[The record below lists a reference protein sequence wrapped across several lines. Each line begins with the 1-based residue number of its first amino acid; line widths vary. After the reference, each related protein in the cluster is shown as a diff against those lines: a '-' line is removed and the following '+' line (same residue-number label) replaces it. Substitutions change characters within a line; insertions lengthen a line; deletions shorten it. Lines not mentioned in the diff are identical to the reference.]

1 MLLIYSLRFGKKKS
15 LKTAT
20 RPPKHNFDFSFYQ
33 NIYWKVIYVYFY
45 KNGFQNKY
53 IDMIFHIFKLND
65 LKVIHLLYSQC
76 LTKILSK
83 TISFTK
89 LEGVVS
95 LNYIRYKDFTNN
107 ITMALSNAEMTQIKV
122 VHLEKLYDCL
132 FKVFKLELILA
143 SKCYLNSSLPS
154 VFSPT
159 LGKDLVCW
167 VQKIHSVN
175 KFVECKK
182 NALHKQASLT
192 RVLPLPCVRGLFAE
206 CVLFHS
212 TKSILREFC
221 LCRVL
226 EDFLPRVCSFS
237 LGKVIFCFT
246 R

>member
-1 MLLIYSLRFGKKKS
+1 
-15 LKTAT
+15 
-20 RPPKHNFDFSFYQ
+20 
-33 NIYWKVIYVYFY
+33 
-45 KNGFQNKY
+45 
-53 IDMIFHIFKLND
+53 MIFHIFKLND

-159 LGKDLVCW
+159 LGKDLVC
-167 VQKIHSVN
+167 
-175 KFVECKK
+175 
-182 NALHKQASLT
+182 
-192 RVLPLPCVRGLFAE
+192 
-206 CVLFHS
+206 
-212 TKSILREFC
+212 
-221 LCRVL
+221 
-226 EDFLPRVCSFS
+226 
-237 LGKVIFCFT
+237 
-246 R
+246 